1 MFRFFLFID
10 IPAFM
15 NLSWQI
21 VRFEL
26 KETFSIAYGNYSHR
40 DALIVNLNYKGI
52 SGYGELCGLNSLLD

>member
-1 MFRFFLFID
+1 
-10 IPAFM
+10 M

-40 DALIVNLNYKGI
+40 DDLIVKLNYKGI